1 MEDRRKVAPAASSH
15 FEATD
20 AGEACAVCGKS
31 LYYDD
36 DKVDGLCDRCKGAI
50 DRTRFICLA
59 A

>member
-1 MEDRRKVAPAASSH
+1 MEDRRQAIPAGSYR

-36 DKVDGLCDRCKGAI
+36 DKLDGLCDRCKGAI
-50 DRTRFICLA
+50 DMTRFMCTA